1 MFEALGAILVV
12 VSMVTGSVSFIAM
25 FKPRPRLWLT
35 TRNRAVVVWLA
46 SFALLFLGAAL
57 VPEPSPEEQAAA
69 ERRDR
74 QEQQERARVQ
84 NLREREQAQAEN
96 LRERQERADSARG
109 GTVVVCEN
117 RMTSQLRAPGTADYP
132 FGHVANVQD
141 LGNDRYRL
149 RSYVDAEN
157 AFGGEVRT
165 NFVCVVEVSGS
176 GEDVSNYRI
185 VEFDAQ

>member
-1 MFEALGAILVV
+1 MR
-12 VSMVTGSVSFIAM
+12 SV
-25 FKPRPRLWLT
+25 RGLTLWL
-35 TRNRAVVVWLA
+35 A
-46 SFALLFLGAAL
+46 
-57 VPEPSPEEQAAA
+57 PEPSLEEQP
-69 ERRDR
+69 
-74 QEQQERARVQ
+74 QER
-84 NLREREQAQAEN
+84 
-96 LRERQERADSARG
+96 RADSARA

-117 RMTSQLRAPGTADYP
+117 QMTSQLRAPGTADYP

-176 GEDVSNYRI
+176 GGDVSDYRI
-185 VEFDAQ
+185 VEFDTQ